1 MKKLLVLFFVLPLI
15 MTSCKNGETPDV
27 SFKIEIAGGK
37 NINDTI
43 YVVKGDTLTI
53 KDIYV
58 ESNEGRKVAMGAV
71 SYFWD
76 GLFLRTVQFPPYK
89 ISIITENMVLSKHLL
104 EFNCPLYVDQS
115 PILTAYFRYP
125 VKLVS
130 NADSIPTIP
139 EQPISNGIT
148 IKE

>member
-15 MTSCKNGETPDV
+15 MTSCKNEETPDV

-58 ESNEGRKVAMGAV
+58 KSNDGRKVAMGAV
-71 SYFWD
+71 SYSWD
-76 GLFLRTVQFPPYK
+76 GLPLQTVQFPPYK